1 MNFLTAIINALV
13 GFVQRNPLTVLV
25 ILILAIAAPALL
37 KGVALFFLYVVM
49 SILILAVALI
59 LVFRWRM
66 NKVRRQMEEQF
77 GEGFDPRNF
86 GGQGFGSPFAG
97 EPRKGRE
104 GEVKVRK
111 TSGAPPRRVGDT
123 LRRHDAGAAR
133 QQPTPAPRSGT
144 AAGQRD
150 SGTARHRRNKATPVR
165 TRRNGCGNPHPP
177 PHPETLPAGAPFF
190 TPFCTL

>member
-66 NKVRRQMEEQF
+66 NSSAKASIRAISA
-77 GEGFDPRNF
+77 D
-86 GGQGFGSPFAG
+86 
-97 EPRKGRE
+97 
-104 GEVKVRK
+104 
-111 TSGAPPRRVGDT
+111 RVSARP
-123 LRRHDAGAAR
+123 LPESLARAA
-133 QQPTPAPRSGT
+133 
-144 AAGQRD
+144 
-150 SGTARHRRNKATPVR
+150 KAK
-165 TRRNGCGNPHPP
+165 
-177 PHPETLPAGAPFF
+177 
-190 TPFCTL
+190 

>member
-86 GGQGFGSPFAG
+86 G
-97 EPRKGRE
+97 
-104 GEVKVRK
+104 EVKVRK
-111 TSGAPPRRVGDT
+111 TSGAPEKRVSKDVGDY
-123 LRRHDAGAAR
+123 
-133 QQPTPAPRSGT
+133 
-144 AAGQRD
+144 
-150 SGTARHRRNKATPVR
+150 VEFE
-165 TRRNGCGNPHPP
+165 
-177 PHPETLPAGAPFF
+177 ETKEPKQE
-190 TPFCTL
+190 

>member
-77 GEGFDPRNF
+77 GEGFDLRNF

-111 TSGAPPRRVGDT
+111 TSGAPEKRVSKDVGDY
-123 LRRHDAGAAR
+123 
-133 QQPTPAPRSGT
+133 
-144 AAGQRD
+144 
-150 SGTARHRRNKATPVR
+150 VEFE
-165 TRRNGCGNPHPP
+165 
-177 PHPETLPAGAPFF
+177 ETKEPKQE
-190 TPFCTL
+190 

>member
-37 KGVALFFLYVVM
+37 KG
-49 SILILAVALI
+49 VALI

-111 TSGAPPRRVGDT
+111 TSGAPEKRVSKDVGDY
-123 LRRHDAGAAR
+123 
-133 QQPTPAPRSGT
+133 
-144 AAGQRD
+144 
-150 SGTARHRRNKATPVR
+150 VEFE
-165 TRRNGCGNPHPP
+165 
-177 PHPETLPAGAPFF
+177 ETKEPKQE
-190 TPFCTL
+190 